1 MLEPDFGEQDLCSEA
16 DFKEIIYF
24 VITWEVGLCHHF
36 LASTLVW
43 QLNLVS
49 FVPELDFPFSA
60 MILLQNL
67 GCDLILDGKGENTG
81 DYNFLGSEKGI
92 SGTL

>member
-1 MLEPDFGEQDLCSEA
+1 M
-16 DFKEIIYF
+16 
-24 VITWEVGLCHHF
+24 CHHF

-60 MILLQNL
+60 TILLQNL
-67 GCDLILDGKGENTG
+67 GCDLTLDGKGENTG

-92 SGTL
+92 SGTQ